1 MRFRL
6 SILSAC
12 LLAALAVLAEARFPM
27 PEFATDYHHP
37 PIQTPMPA
45 NLPFWLDAG
54 LLLAVLSLATWLV
67 LRRRS
72 RGGIFLLT
80 LFSLG
85 YFGFWRH
92 GCVCS
97 VGSLQNV
104 TAGFCDSSFGVP
116 LIVLVFFA
124 LPLLFALFFGRVF
137 CAAVCP
143 LGAVQEMV
151 AVRPMQVPKPI
162 ERVLGI
168 LPYAYLGLTVLSV
181 SLGGSFL
188 ICEHD
193 PFVAIFRQDGGFL
206 MLALGGL
213 ILLLGI
219 VVARPYCRFC
229 CPYGVLLNGLSR
241 LSKWHASI
249 TPGRCVQCQLCKDA
263 CPFNAIDV
271 PTPAEPP
278 ESRRTG
284 IRRLAKILALAP
296 LLIAIGA
303 AAGAALHE
311 PLSRLHPTVRLAERL
326 AGEDLGIYKGK
337 TIESQAFRASD
348 QPVAE
353 VYREAQAIQR
363 RFTYGGAGLGA
374 FLTLVIIGKLLSTM
388 LVRRRTDYEANRG
401 ACLGCGRCFKYCP
414 VPPEEAGTKAQRH
427 QGTE

>member
-1 MRFRL
+1 MRLRL
-6 SILSAC
+6 PILMAF
-12 LLAALAVLAEARFPM
+12 LLAAGTALAEFRFPM
-27 PEFATDYHHP
+27 PEFSTDYHHP
-37 PIQTPMPA
+37 ALSTPPPA

-54 LLLAVLSLATWLV
+54 LLLAALSLAAYLV
-67 LRRRS
+67 LKRRS
-72 RGGIFLLT
+72 RRGVFALT
-80 LFSLG
+80 LFSLA

-104 TAGFCDSSFGVP
+104 VAGLTDSHFGVP
-116 LIVLVFFA
+116 LIVMAFFL

-143 LGAVQEMV
+143 LGAVQELV
-151 AVRPMQVPKPI
+151 AVKPMPVPKHI
-162 ERVLGI
+162 ESALGM

-181 SLGGSFL
+181 ALGGSFL
-188 ICEHD
+188 ICEYD
-193 PFVAIFRQDGGFL
+193 PFVAIFRQDGGFQML
-206 MLALGGL
+206 MLGGL

-219 VVARPYCRFC
+219 VVARPYCRFL

-249 TPGRCVQCQLCKDA
+249 TPSRCIQCRLCADA

-271 PTPAEPP
+271 PTPEEPP
-278 ESRRTG
+278 EPRRRG
-284 IRRLAKILALAP
+284 IRRLAWILILAP
-296 LLIAIGA
+296 VLL
-303 AAGAALHE
+303 AAGAWTGAVLHE

-326 AGEDLGIYKGK
+326 AGEDLGIYKGR

-348 QPVAE
+348 QPVAD
-353 VYREAQAIQR
+353 VYREAQVIQQ

-374 FLTLVIIGKLLSTM
+374 FLALVILVKLLATM

-401 ACLGCGRCFKYCP
+401 NCLSCARCFKYCP
-414 VPPEEAGTKAQRH
+414 VPSEEGTRH
-427 QGTE
+427 